1 MSSIDAPDIGYSSVV
16 RSRRPAIEWSTL
28 TLIMLVYAGWGLLTY
43 YHASL
48 PTALL
53 LIGGAPLMTLHSS
66 LQHEI
71 MHGHPTKWRWVNRC
85 LATPPLSLWIPYES
99 YRVSHLMHHRDDR
112 LTDPLDDPESY
123 YWMPEDWGRLDSVRR
138 ALVTIQT
145 TLAGRVIFGPPW
157 IVYRYWRCQI
167 RAMLNGDRPTRR
179 IWAAHALHLAPVL
192 AWLIFVARLDLAAYV
207 ALFVYPGTAILLIR
221 SFAEHRASFGV
232 TERTAIV
239 ENAPLFGFLFLY
251 NSLHSAHHTVPGLA
265 WYDLPAWYKA
275 NRDRLIRQNG
285 GLVYNG
291 YLDVARRY
299 LFRSHDQVEH
309 PFSRAP

>member
-1 MSSIDAPDIGYSSVV
+1 MTSLEGFDVAHVSPA
-16 RSRRPAIEWSTL
+16 RSRRSAIEWPTL
-28 TLIMLVYAGWGLLTY
+28 ALIGVVYIGWALLTY
-43 YHASL
+43 FHASL
-48 PTALL
+48 PTL
-53 LIGGAPLMTLHSS
+53 LIIVVGGPLMTLHSS

-71 MHGHPTKWRWVNRC
+71 MHGHPTKWRRVNRW

-123 YWMPEDWGRLDSVRR
+123 YWMPEDWGRLDGVRR

-145 TLAGRVIFGPPW
+145 TLAGRVVLGPPW

-167 RAMLNGDRPTRR
+167 RAILRGDRVICR
-179 IWAAHALHLAPVL
+179 IWAEHAMHLLPVL
-192 AWLIFVARLDLAAYV
+192 AWLIFVAKLDLVAYV
-207 ALFVYPGTAILLIR
+207 AMFVYPGTAILLVR

-239 ENAPLFGFLFLY
+239 ENAPILGFLFLY
-251 NSLHSAHHTVPGLA
+251 NSLHSAHHTVPGLP
-265 WYDLPAWYKA
+265 WYDLPGWYRE
-275 NRDRLIRQNG
+275 NRSRLIRQNG
-285 GLVYNG
+285 GLVYDG

-299 LFRSHDQVEH
+299 LFKPHDQVEH